1 MSTCEPPAV
10 DNYSRANVLDPVSRH
25 ADATPDNIALRGAD
39 STLTYG
45 QLRAASTRYAGAL
58 TEAGLSPGD
67 RILLAAPSVPEFV
80 VAYLGIQAAGCV
92 VVPVNTM
99 STRPETE
106 YVLTDAGAALAI
118 VWHEL
123 GPAIADAAA
132 ALHIPVWTLTP
143 DSASP
148 DTEPAAVAERDR
160 DDTAAILYTSGT
172 TGRPKGAELTVGN
185 LLSGGEIGAECSRG
199 SSEDRTGTGLPL
211 FHVFGQASVM
221 MATFTG
227 GGSLTL
233 LARFDPAAM
242 LALLRRDRLTIMAGV
257 PTMWNAMLHAADG
270 ADSQDFTQLRIAIS
284 GGASLPG
291 EVARE
296 FESRFGCTILEG
308 YGLTETTAFGTFN
321 DIDRG
326 GKIGYTGRAVPRLAV
341 EVRDHDGLACPP
353 GTVGEVFVKGATVMK
368 GYWNRPS
375 DTAAVLDLDGWLRT
389 GDLGEIDADG
399 DLRIVD
405 RVKDLIIRGGYNV
418 YPSEVEEVLYTHP
431 DIVEAAVVGVPD
443 DHYGEEVAAVV
454 ATVPG
459 SGLDGAQLTGWA
471 RERLSAYKIP
481 RIVAIVDSLPKGS
494 TGKIL
499 KRSIDRTALRNDAL
513 TAEAPER

>member
-1 MSTCEPPAV
+1 M
-10 DNYSRANVLDPVSRH
+10 ANVIDPVSH
-25 ADATPDNIALRGAD
+25 HSDTTPDNIALRGAD
-39 STLTYG
+39 STLTYQ
-45 QLRAASTRYAGAL
+45 QLLTEAVRYAGTL
-58 TEAGLSPGD
+58 IEAGLSPGD
-67 RILLAAPSVPEFV
+67 RVLLAAPSVPEFV
-80 VAYLGIQAAGCV
+80 VAYLGVQAAGCV

-106 YVLTDAGAALAI
+106 YVLTDAGVSLAI

-123 GPAIADAAA
+123 GPAVSDAAA
-132 ALHIPVWTLTP
+132 ALDIPVWTLTP
-143 DSASP
+143 DGP
-148 DTEPAAVAERDR
+148 TTGAAPGSVADR
-160 DDTAAILYTSGT
+160 QLDETAAILYTSGT

-185 LLSGGEIGAECSRG
+185 LLSGGEIGMECSRG
-199 SSEDRTGTGLPL
+199 SNQDRIGTGLPL

-227 GGSLTL
+227 GGSLSL

-242 LALLRRDRLTIMAGV
+242 LAMLRRDRLTIMAGV

-270 ADSQDFTQLRIAIS
+270 ADPEDFTNLRIAIS

-291 EVARE
+291 KVARD

-326 GKIGYTGRAVPRLAV
+326 GKIGYTGRAVPRM
-341 EVRDHDGLACPP
+341 EVVVKDPNDVTCPP
-353 GTVGEVFVKGATVMK
+353 GTVGEVFVRGATVMK

-375 DTAAVLDLDGWLRT
+375 DTAEALSTDGWLRT
-389 GDLGEIDADG
+389 GDLGETDADG

-405 RVKDLIIRGGYNV
+405 RLKDLIIRGGYNV
-418 YPSEVEEVLYTHP
+418 YPSEVEEALYAHP
-431 DIVEAAVVGVPD
+431 GIVEAAVVGVPD

-459 SGLDGAQLTGWA
+459 TELDSAELIAWA

-481 RIVAIVDSLPKGS
+481 RIISVVDTLPKGS

-499 KRSIDRTALRNDAL
+499 KRSIDRTALRQDTL
-513 TAEAPER
+513 PAEVPER